1 MEVYLSKQREVAK
14 IAEVADDFRTYFRV
28 YRVNTST
35 SKGPVPTLTPSKN
48 PAFARYL
55 AALVISPEIP
65 ATGVS
70 VLTVPSLNPLVF
82 VNHPQPKVETEDLK
96 TGLQELAKKVS
107 QKIESARIK
116 GDLYSAIFWT
126 SFAVTATSNGTG
138 IAFYPILMTS
148 HELDSNSL
156 ALVTEAAQV
165 VKDTFGAVTCKLM
178 DLIPQKNSSELNLAF
193 FELAF
198 DIGEGLNTTSVI
210 ELIESNFERNVRH
223 DFFKSILSC
232 LESLVLEEV
241 AAKRMRLFASQPDKD
256 ASKGSGLKS
265 DNPNLYGLCG
275 IAGMYVPRP
284 SPSIINAHP
293 ELVSFYVFPY
303 FAAKYL
309 LHKLQKVS
317 RIENFQITRPFAFE
331 VPYSKVSILLNPEIN
346 MINPNFSWGSGTFF
360 LNSLFFV
367 ASAENVPNGDWVELV
382 SSRPEFDTFW
392 GREEFGKHA
401 ANVARVRLLKSFSQ
415 EVTPLPF
422 IIDLARSTAKFWAN
436 VAYQL
441 TESSQIKKELSQI
454 KLVARH
460 FCLTKPAGIEHT
472 VDVLLFFL
480 DQNQK
485 NTASSVKNQT
495 FKPLIPLEITG
506 NLEIKIKFKKLSDPR
521 RAGPGFTL
529 ESVEI
534 SDNTNGSQIAAANQ
548 HAFLRYLK
556 VVIIPNFVRS
566 ITPLATAIET
576 PPYIG
581 YQSDGDNFH
590 LQALI
595 ATGIISPILKQKGN
609 LEGSG
614 NTLPKTRLDG
624 GPAWFNPQVVTLPD
638 GSLGLESRCETP
650 EGYGLTVY
658 FFHGIK
664 FDPGQQETY
673 HTLVDILN
681 AFFDLAKRSGIFPKG
696 VEVSYVFEII

>member
-1 MEVYLSKQREVAK
+1 
-14 IAEVADDFRTYFRV
+14 
-28 YRVNTST
+28 
-35 SKGPVPTLTPSKN
+35 
-48 PAFARYL
+48 
-55 AALVISPEIP
+55 
-65 ATGVS
+65 
-70 VLTVPSLNPLVF
+70 
-82 VNHPQPKVETEDLK
+82 
-96 TGLQELAKKVS
+96 
-107 QKIESARIK
+107 
-116 GDLYSAIFWT
+116 
-126 SFAVTATSNGTG
+126 
-138 IAFYPILMTS
+138 
-148 HELDSNSL
+148 
-156 ALVTEAAQV
+156 
-165 VKDTFGAVTCKLM
+165 
-178 DLIPQKNSSELNLAF
+178 
-193 FELAF
+193 
-198 DIGEGLNTTSVI
+198 
-210 ELIESNFERNVRH
+210 
-223 DFFKSILSC
+223 
-232 LESLVLEEV
+232 
-241 AAKRMRLFASQPDKD
+241 
-256 ASKGSGLKS
+256 
-265 DNPNLYGLCG
+265 
-275 IAGMYVPRP
+275 
-284 SPSIINAHP
+284 
-293 ELVSFYVFPY
+293 
-303 FAAKYL
+303 L
-309 LHKLQKVS
+309 LHKLQEVS

-360 LNSLFFV
+360 LNSLFFI
-367 ASAENVPNGDWVELV
+367 ASAENVPNADWVELV
-382 SSRPEFDTFW
+382 SSPSEFDTFW

-422 IIDLARSTAKFWAN
+422 IIDLAKATAKFWAN

-460 FCLTKPAGIEHT
+460 FGLTKPAGIEHT
-472 VDVLLFFL
+472 LDVLLFFL

-485 NTASSVKNQT
+485 NTASSVENQT

-521 RAGPGFTL
+521 RAGPVFIL

-534 SDNTNGSQIAAANQ
+534 SDNTNGSQIAAANH

-556 VVIIPNFVRS
+556 GVLIPNFVRS

-581 YQSDGDNFH
+581 YQSDEDNYH

>member
-1 MEVYLSKQREVAK
+1 MEVYLSHELRTIAK
-14 IAEVADDFRTYFRV
+14 IAEVAGAFEIF
-28 YRVNTST
+28 RVNTAT
-35 SKGPVPTLTPSKN
+35 AEVPVPTLTPSKN
-48 PAFARYL
+48 PAFARFL
-55 AALVISPEIP
+55 AASVISPKIP
-65 ATGVS
+65 ASNVS
-70 VLTVPSLNPLVF
+70 VLTVPLLNPLVF
-82 VNHPQPKVETEDLK
+82 VNHPQPKVETEGLE

-126 SFAVTATSNGTG
+126 SFAVTATTNGTG
-138 IAFYPILMTS
+138 VAFYPILMTS
-148 HELDSNSL
+148 HELNSYSL
-156 ALVTEAAQV
+156 ALVTEAAKV
-165 VKDTFGAVTCKLM
+165 VQETFGAVTCKLM
-178 DLIPQKNSSELNLAF
+178 DLIPREDSSKLNLAF

-198 DIGEGLNTTSVI
+198 DICEGLNTTNVI
-210 ELIESNFERNVRH
+210 ELIESNFERNVSDR
-223 DFFKSILSC
+223 FYKSILSR
-232 LESLVLEEV
+232 LESLVLGEV
-241 AAKRMRLFASQPDKD
+241 AAKRMRVFASTPDKD
-256 ASKGSGLKS
+256 ASKGSGLKI
-265 DNPNLYGLCG
+265 DKRPNLYGLCG

-284 SPSIINAHP
+284 SQSIINAHP
-293 ELVSFYVFPY
+293 ELVSFYIFPY

-309 LHKLQKVS
+309 LHKLQEVS
-317 RIENFQITRPFAFE
+317 RIGNFQITRPFAFE
-331 VPYSKVSILLNPEIN
+331 VPYSKASTLLDPEIN
-346 MINPNFSWGSGTFF
+346 MMNPNFSWGSGTFF
-360 LNSLFFV
+360 LNSLFFI
-367 ASAENVPNGDWVELV
+367 ASAQEVPEAPWLESV
-382 SSRPEFDTFW
+382 SSPSEFDTFW

-401 ANVARVRLLKSFSQ
+401 ANVARVRLLKSFAQ

-436 VAYQL
+436 VVYQL
-441 TESSQIKKELSQI
+441 TESSQIK
-454 KLVARH
+454 LVARH
-460 FCLTKPAGIEHT
+460 FGLTKPAGIEHT
-472 VDVLLFFL
+472 LDVLLFFL

-485 NTASSVKNQT
+485 NTASSVENQT

-506 NLEIKIKFKKLSDPR
+506 NLQIKIKLKKLSDPR

-581 YQSDGDNFH
+581 YHSDEDNYH
-590 LQALI
+590 LQSLI
-595 ATGIISPILKQKGN
+595 ATSIISPV
-609 LEGSG
+609 LERKRNWEESG

-624 GPAWFNPQVVTLPD
+624 GPAWFNPQVVTLRD
-638 GSLGLESRCETP
+638 GSLGLESQCETP